1 MAAATVLLLATGCS
15 SAEGTGDKGYVSGD
29 GQVREIAVEDRG
41 DPVDLDGE
49 DLTGAPLSLEEFR
62 GKPVV
67 VSVWW
72 SGCAPCRQEAPE
84 LVKAAGEL
92 GDTAQF
98 VGINIRDA
106 SAANAQA
113 HVREFNVP
121 YPSFYS
127 SGGVELLAFDR
138 TIGPNTVPAFVIL
151 DAEGRIAGSIIG
163 ELPSKTTLL
172 NMVDTVK
179 TEEAD
184 ESADG

>member
-1 MAAATVLLLATGCS
+1 
-15 SAEGTGDKGYVSGD
+15 
-29 GQVREIAVEDRG
+29 
-41 DPVDLDGE
+41 
-49 DLTGAPLSLEEFR
+49 
-62 GKPVV
+62 
-67 VSVWW
+67 
-72 SGCAPCRQEAPE
+72 
-84 LVKAAGEL
+84 
-92 GDTAQF
+92 